1 MGKTQTPCARAQRNN
16 LIFCFALAMVL
27 VGGIYLL
34 LGFWPFGDGTML
46 TGDLNGQYVASP
58 GRSQT
63 PGSGRR
69 LFLQLRQAVR
79 RQHAGAVRL
88 LHGQAPSI

>member
-46 TGDLNGQYVASP
+46 TGDLNGQYVAYLADLKRRAAEGGFFTASP
-58 GRSQT
+58 SCAA
-63 PGSGRR
+63 
-69 LFLQLRQAVR
+69 AVR
-79 RQHAGAVRL
+79 WGCSPITWP
-88 LHGQAPSI
+88 APSI